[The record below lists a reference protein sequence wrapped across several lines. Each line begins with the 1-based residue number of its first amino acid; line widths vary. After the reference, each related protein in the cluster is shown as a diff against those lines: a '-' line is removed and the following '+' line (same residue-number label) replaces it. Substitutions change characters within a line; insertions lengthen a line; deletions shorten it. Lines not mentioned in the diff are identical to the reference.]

1 MIPEALIYAHN
12 SANIHITGGTY
23 RKRKLV
29 KNAAR
34 WMLGHLLGIKQ
45 ANHITLMIHLVNAYQ
60 DSGYY
65 GSVLWEDRNL
75 KPRDFNMELCNHLN
89 DRMLYKILAHEAIH
103 IKQYVVGDLKD
114 LARSA
119 DYSKWKNELV
129 QFEGRGK
136 VPYRELPWEK
146 EAFAY
151 QSIILKEWQLA
162 HGYKFKRN
170 GGELYNV

>member
-1 MIPEALIYAHN
+1 MVSICARN
-12 SANIHITGGTY
+12 SAEIHITGGTY

-45 ANHITLMIHLVNAYQ
+45 ANHIKLTIRLVNAYQ
-60 DSGYY
+60 DSGCY

-75 KPRDFNMELCNHLN
+75 KPREFDMKLCNHLS
-89 DRMLYKILAHEAIH
+89 DRMLYKILAHEAVH

-114 LARSA
+114 LATSA
-119 DYSKWKNELV
+119 DYCKWKNELV
-129 QFEGRGK
+129 QSEGRGK
-136 VPYRELPWEK
+136 VPYKELPWEK

-151 QSIILKEWQLA
+151 QSIILKEWQLT
-162 HGYKFKRN
+162 HRYKFRRT
-170 GGELYNV
+170 GGELYDEN